1 MSKNEVRD
9 FDEILENLQTQK
21 KQVESQFLKIEGAIE
36 IITSLKSEESKK
48 DKELAEAQKVPKTKK

>member
-21 KQVESQFLKIEGAIE
+21 KQVESQVLKIEGAIE

-48 DKELAEAQKVPKTKK
+48 DKELAEAQEVPKAKK